1 MYLSELIGEDFKN
14 WTACDEIFIQ
24 TPTGSGKTTFIVET
38 LAPYAEK
45 KGGEVLLLVNRK
57 ILRRQIK
64 SGLAESHGIQSMT
77 DEEIDA
83 IQSFD
88 GITVLSYQQVEAQLK
103 EKDYVLTVL
112 SDKRFRYI
120 VFDEIHY
127 FLQDCL
133 FNRDIFYWEEVVSR
147 ICNATKIFLSATIE
161 EVQPYMI
168 EELHLGDRITEEI
181 EIDKNSSFYMYEGG
195 YFTNGRIIHYR
206 KLPEFNISKVFYFRE
221 LPELL
226 NEINSSKNDKW
237 LIFVNSKSEAEAM
250 KKGLVK
256 SFEYLDAEVDE
267 DNPIKEQIIERE
279 KFETQVLITTKV
291 LDNGINIID
300 EQLKNI
306 VIMTT

>member
-206 KLPEFNISKVFYFRE
+206 K
-221 LPELL
+221 
-226 NEINSSKNDKW
+226 
-237 LIFVNSKSEAEAM
+237 
-250 KKGLVK
+250 
-256 SFEYLDAEVDE
+256 
-267 DNPIKEQIIERE
+267 
-279 KFETQVLITTKV
+279 
-291 LDNGINIID
+291 
-300 EQLKNI
+300 
-306 VIMTT
+306 